1 MASLSLDQA
10 RKLALLSQELPL
22 KSSQRSSVS
31 KTHHIIEHLGYVQ
44 IDTISVVQR
53 AHHHTLWNRNP
64 SYRIEHLEQLVT
76 DKQIFEYW
84 SHAAAY
90 LPMRDYRYTLPRKAA
105 IETNQQNHWYKKD
118 HPLMRDILKRI
129 EEDGPLMAKDFVSEN
144 HKSNGWGSKP
154 AKRALETLYMQGDL
168 MIPARKNFHKIYD
181 LTERVLPSDIDTTM
195 PTDQEHG
202 HFLVLSYLRA
212 HGFGNLTEIN
222 YLLKGVKD
230 RIKRSLDELSEDGII
245 EKVLING
252 AIYYTC
258 SSALDLLNKRLNK
271 KQAKLLSPFDNLI
284 IQRKRAS
291 SIFNFDYLLE
301 CYVPAVKRQF
311 GYFCLP
317 ILWDGRLIA
326 RADCKIDKQSNTLNV
341 IHLFIER
348 TLRYKEAFLEALE
361 KELIAFALFNQCSHY
376 TIVKITAR

>member
-168 MIPARKNFHKIYD
+168 MIPTRKNFHKIYD

-258 SSALDLLNKRLNK
+258 CFALDLLNKRLNK
-271 KQAKLLSPFDNLI
+271 KQAKLLSPFDNLL
-284 IQRKRAS
+284 IQRNRAS
-291 SIFNFDYLLE
+291 SIFNFNYLLE

-317 ILWDGRLIA
+317 ILWDGKLIA